1 MKFFCLLALCS
12 GLVGSV
18 IAQPRD
24 DGGPQERAAERSR
37 ITAERQ
43 KLEADFKAAQAVCF
57 RKFFANNCRDKLL
70 PPYREQLADLRRQ
83 EILINE
89 VERKLSAADQLLKT
103 EEKLSLQREQQAE
116 QALKVQQDAAT
127 QAERAKQREVDQGN
141 TAEQAASNK
150 ASMGT
155 RLESNQSK
163 AAESVSKRAQAAA
176 NVEATRLRQ
185 EQAAKNR
192 TERDQRLREDGP
204 PTGKSLPAYP

>member
-1 MKFFCLLALCS
+1 MKYFCILALWF
-12 GLVGSV
+12 GFVGSA
-18 IAQPRD
+18 IAQSTVD
-24 DGGPQERAAERSR
+24 DGQQQRAAERSR
-37 ITAERQ
+37 ITAERER
-43 KLEADFKAAQAVCF
+43 LEADFKAAQAVCF

-70 PPYREQLADLRRQ
+70 PPYREHLADLRRQ

-89 VERKLSAADQLLKT
+89 VERKISAADQLLKT
-103 EEKLSLQREQQAE
+103 EEKLNLQREQQVE

-127 QAERAKQREVDQGN
+127 QDERAKQREVDQGN
-141 TAEQAASNK
+141 AAEQAAANK

-163 AAESVSKRAQAAA
+163 AAESVTKRAQAAA

-185 EQAAKNR
+185 QQAAKSR
-192 TERDQRLREDGP
+192 AEREQRSRDDGP